1 MNRCRCAL
9 TARVVK
15 YVCFRT
21 LFKML
26 SAVRIASSTRPP
38 VMLRVCSITFF
49 LNLTCCDET
58 NDHCSHIIVMFV
70 TISAVLVLINFCKL
84 YNN

>member
-1 MNRCRCAL
+1 MS
-9 TARVVK
+9 VSGQK
-15 YVCFRT
+15 

-70 TISAVLVLINFCKL
+70 TISAVFGTNQLLQII
-84 YNN
+84 

>member
-1 MNRCRCAL
+1 MS
-9 TARVVK
+9 VSGQK
-15 YVCFRT
+15 

-26 SAVRIASSTRPP
+26 SAVQIASSTRPP

>member
-1 MNRCRCAL
+1 MS
-9 TARVVK
+9 VSGQK
-15 YVCFRT
+15 

-70 TISAVLVLINFCKL
+70 TISAVFGTNQLLQIT
-84 YNN
+84 